1 MAILRKYRDL
11 LGFNMYIGTSWY
23 CTEDKGEYDALEEHT
38 TEEQWKVIDQI
49 IAMVTRVV
57 LGVPLLNKMFFP
69 FELNNTQTFL
79 THVVPSY

>member
-1 MAILRKYRDL
+1 M
-11 LGFNMYIGTSWY
+11 
-23 CTEDKGEYDALEEHT
+23 
-38 TEEQWKVIDQI
+38 IDQI